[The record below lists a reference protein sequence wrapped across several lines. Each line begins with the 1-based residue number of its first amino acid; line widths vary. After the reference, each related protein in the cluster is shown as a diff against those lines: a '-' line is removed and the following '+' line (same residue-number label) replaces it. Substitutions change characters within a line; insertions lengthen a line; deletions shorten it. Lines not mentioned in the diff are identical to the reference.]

1 MAERTSLKIDRIRR
15 DGATQPRATI
25 DFETVFDYMDAMVD
39 GAEFPPVI
47 VFYDG
52 TDYWLADGFHR
63 VKAAEQAGFDEI
75 TCELFQGT
83 QLEAQW
89 YSFAANKTNG
99 LRRTNDDKQ
108 RAVKSALMHP
118 NGAGL
123 SDRQVGSHVGV
134 DHKTVAGWR
143 AKLEGTGEIPQLNK
157 RTGSDGKKRKQPDR
171 RTSPESET
179 QQPEPAIPAPCAV
192 SGETSAATVTLQA
205 SADAGD
211 GVAWEWCQRVYRA
224 SMEIGKCEVPA
235 QDLALSLRR
244 CHVAGQITEQLER
257 ANEFITAVLAEAGID

>member
-1 MAERTSLKIDRIRR
+1 MAERTALRIDRIRR

-39 GAEFPPVI
+39 GAEFPPVS

-143 AKLEGTGEIPQLNK
+143 TKLEGTGEIPQLNK
-157 RTGSDGKKRKQPDR
+157 RTGSDGKKRKQPGQ
-171 RTSPESET
+171 RTPPESET
-179 QQPEPAIPAPCAV
+179 QQLEPAIPAPCAV
-192 SGETSAATVTLQA
+192 PEEMSSAPATPQPA
-205 SADAGD
+205 ANAGD
-211 GVAWEWCQRVYRA
+211 GIAWEWCERVYRA

-244 CHVAGQITEQLER
+244 CQVAGQITEQLEK
-257 ANEFITAVLAEAGID
+257 ANEFITAVLAEARID